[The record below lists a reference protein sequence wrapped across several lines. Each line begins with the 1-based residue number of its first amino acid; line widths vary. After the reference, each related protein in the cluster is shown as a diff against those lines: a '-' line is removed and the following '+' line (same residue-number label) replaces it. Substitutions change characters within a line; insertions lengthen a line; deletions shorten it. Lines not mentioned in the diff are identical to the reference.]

1 MQSAKFSDFDCRYK
15 EVSIMLAPSIFGMND
30 LFDDFGDVFEFS
42 PAFRKQVAAAR
53 NISSDIKELADGYQ
67 IEMELPG
74 FSKEE
79 VKAQLKDG
87 YLTITAEHNAENK
100 EENNEE
106 GQKKEAVK
114 YIRRERYYGKCQRSF
129 FVGKNVTE
137 EDINAKFENGILT
150 MYVPKEVKKPQVE
163 EKFITIE

>member
-1 MQSAKFSDFDCRYK
+1 
-15 EVSIMLAPSIFGMND
+15 MLAPSIFGMND

-53 NISSDIKELADGYQ
+53 NISSDIKELADGSQ

>member
-1 MQSAKFSDFDCRYK
+1 
-15 EVSIMLAPSIFGMND
+15 MLAPSIFGLND

>member
-1 MQSAKFSDFDCRYK
+1 
-15 EVSIMLAPSIFGMND
+15 MLAPSIFGMND

-67 IEMELPG
+67 IEMELPW

>member
-1 MQSAKFSDFDCRYK
+1 
-15 EVSIMLAPSIFGMND
+15 MLAPSIFGMND

-100 EENNEE
+100 EKNNEE

>member
-1 MQSAKFSDFDCRYK
+1 
-15 EVSIMLAPSIFGMND
+15 MND

>member
-1 MQSAKFSDFDCRYK
+1 
-15 EVSIMLAPSIFGMND
+15 MLAPSIFGMND

-114 YIRRERYYGKCQRSF
+114 YVRRERYYGKCQRSF

>member
-1 MQSAKFSDFDCRYK
+1 
-15 EVSIMLAPSIFGMND
+15 MLAPSIFGMND
-30 LFDDFGDVFEFS
+30 LSDDFGDVFEFS

>member
-1 MQSAKFSDFDCRYK
+1 
-15 EVSIMLAPSIFGMND
+15 MLAPSIFGMND

-129 FVGKNVTE
+129 FVGKNVTVVV
-137 EDINAKFENGILT
+137 INAKLEKGILT

>member
-1 MQSAKFSDFDCRYK
+1 
-15 EVSIMLAPSIFGMND
+15 MLAPSIFGMND

-53 NISSDIKELADGYQ
+53 NISSDIKELSDGYQ

>member
-1 MQSAKFSDFDCRYK
+1 
-15 EVSIMLAPSIFGMND
+15 MLAPSIFGMND

-42 PAFRKQVAAAR
+42 PAFRKQVAATR

-74 FSKEE
+74 FAKEE

-87 YLTITAEHNAENK
+87 YLTITAEHSVENK

>member
-1 MQSAKFSDFDCRYK
+1 
-15 EVSIMLAPSIFGMND
+15 MLAPSIFGMND

-42 PAFRKQVAAAR
+42 PAFRKQVAATR

-74 FSKEE
+74 FAKEE

-87 YLTITAEHNAENK
+87 YLTITAEHSAEHK

-163 EKFITIE
+163 EKFIAIE

>member
-1 MQSAKFSDFDCRYK
+1 
-15 EVSIMLAPSIFGMND
+15 MLAPSIFGMND

-42 PAFRKQVAAAR
+42 PAFRKQVAATR

-129 FVGKNVTE
+129 FVGKNE
-137 EDINAKFENGILT
+137 EDINAKFFNGILT

>member
-1 MQSAKFSDFDCRYK
+1 
-15 EVSIMLAPSIFGMND
+15 MLAPSIFGMND

-42 PAFRKQVAAAR
+42 PAFRKQVAATR

-79 VKAQLKDG
+79 VKAQVKDG

>member
-1 MQSAKFSDFDCRYK
+1 
-15 EVSIMLAPSIFGMND
+15 MLAPSIFGMND

-42 PAFRKQVAAAR
+42 PAFRKQVAATR

-74 FSKEE
+74 FAKEE

-87 YLTITAEHNAENK
+87 YLTITAEHSAENK

-106 GQKKEAVK
+106 DQKKEAVK

-163 EKFITIE
+163 EKFIAIE

>member
-1 MQSAKFSDFDCRYK
+1 
-15 EVSIMLAPSIFGMND
+15 MLAPSIFGMND

-42 PAFRKQVAAAR
+42 PAFRKQVAATR

-74 FSKEE
+74 FAKEE

-87 YLTITAEHNAENK
+87 YLTITAEHSAENK

-106 GQKKEAVK
+106 SQKKEAVK

-163 EKFITIE
+163 EK

>member
-1 MQSAKFSDFDCRYK
+1 
-15 EVSIMLAPSIFGMND
+15 MLATSIFGMND

>member
-1 MQSAKFSDFDCRYK
+1 
-15 EVSIMLAPSIFGMND
+15 MLAPSIFGMND

-42 PAFRKQVAAAR
+42 PAFRKQVAATR

-74 FSKEE
+74 FAKEE
-79 VKAQLKDG
+79 VKAQFKDG

>member
-1 MQSAKFSDFDCRYK
+1 
-15 EVSIMLAPSIFGMND
+15 MLAPSIFGMND

-114 YIRRERYYGKCQRSF
+114 YIHRERYYGKCQRSF

>member
-1 MQSAKFSDFDCRYK
+1 
-15 EVSIMLAPSIFGMND
+15 MLAPSIFGMND

-42 PAFRKQVAAAR
+42 PAFRKQVATTG
-53 NISSDIKELADGYQ
+53 NISSDIKELADSYQ

-74 FSKEE
+74 FAKEE

-150 MYVPKEVKKPQVE
+150 MYVPKGVKKPQVE

>member
-1 MQSAKFSDFDCRYK
+1 
-15 EVSIMLAPSIFGMND
+15 MLAPSIFGMND
-30 LFDDFGDVFEFS
+30 LVDVFGVVFEFS
-42 PAFRKQVAAAR
+42 PAVRKQVAATR

-74 FSKEE
+74 FAKEE

>member
-1 MQSAKFSDFDCRYK
+1 
-15 EVSIMLAPSIFGMND
+15 MLAPSIFGMND

-42 PAFRKQVAAAR
+42 PAFRKQVAAVR

>member
-1 MQSAKFSDFDCRYK
+1 
-15 EVSIMLAPSIFGMND
+15 MLAPSIFGMND

-42 PAFRKQVAAAR
+42 PAFRKQVAATR
-53 NISSDIKELADGYQ
+53 SISSDIKELADSYQ

-74 FSKEE
+74 FAKEE

-114 YIRRERYYGKCQRSF
+114 YIRRERYYVKCQIRL

-137 EDINAKFENGILT
+137 EYINAKFEKGILT

>member
-1 MQSAKFSDFDCRYK
+1 
-15 EVSIMLAPSIFGMND
+15 MLAPSIFGMND

-163 EKFITIE
+163 EKFITITVKNIKITNCSV

>member
-1 MQSAKFSDFDCRYK
+1 
-15 EVSIMLAPSIFGMND
+15 MLAPSIFGMND

-42 PAFRKQVAAAR
+42 PAFRKQVAATR

-74 FSKEE
+74 FAKEE

-87 YLTITAEHNAENK
+87 YLTITAEHSAEKK

>member
-1 MQSAKFSDFDCRYK
+1 
-15 EVSIMLAPSIFGMND
+15 MLAPSIFGMND

-87 YLTITAEHNAENK
+87 YLTIIAEHNAENK

>member
-1 MQSAKFSDFDCRYK
+1 
-15 EVSIMLAPSIFGMND
+15 MLAPSIFGMND

-67 IEMELPG
+67 IEMDLPG

>member
-1 MQSAKFSDFDCRYK
+1 
-15 EVSIMLAPSIFGMND
+15 MLAPSIFGMND

-74 FSKEE
+74 FPKEE

>member
-1 MQSAKFSDFDCRYK
+1 
-15 EVSIMLAPSIFGMND
+15 MLAPSIFGMYD

-42 PAFRKQVAAAR
+42 PAFRKQVAATR

-74 FSKEE
+74 FAKEE

-87 YLTITAEHNAENK
+87 YLTITAEHSAENK

>member
-1 MQSAKFSDFDCRYK
+1 
-15 EVSIMLAPSIFGMND
+15 MLAPSIFGMND

-42 PAFRKQVAAAR
+42 PAFRKQVAATR

-67 IEMELPG
+67 IGMELPG
-74 FSKEE
+74 FAKEE

-87 YLTITAEHNAENK
+87 YLTITAEHSAENK

-106 GQKKEAVK
+106 VQKKEAVK

>member
-1 MQSAKFSDFDCRYK
+1 
-15 EVSIMLAPSIFGMND
+15 MLAPSIFGMND

-42 PAFRKQVAAAR
+42 PAFRKQVAAIR
-53 NISSDIKELADGYQ
+53 SISSDIKELADSYQ

-74 FSKEE
+74 FAKEE

-137 EDINAKFENGILT
+137 EDINAKFENGVLT

-163 EKFITIE
+163 EKFIAIE

>member
-1 MQSAKFSDFDCRYK
+1 
-15 EVSIMLAPSIFGMND
+15 MLAPSIFGMND

-42 PAFRKQVAAAR
+42 PAFRKQVAATR
-53 NISSDIKELADGYQ
+53 NISSDIKELAA
-67 IEMELPG
+67 
-74 FSKEE
+74 KEE

-87 YLTITAEHNAENK
+87 YLTITAEHSAENK

-163 EKFITIE
+163 EKFIAIE

>member
-1 MQSAKFSDFDCRYK
+1 
-15 EVSIMLAPSIFGMND
+15 MLAPSIFGMND

-87 YLTITAEHNAENK
+87 YLTITAEHNAENI

>member
-1 MQSAKFSDFDCRYK
+1 
-15 EVSIMLAPSIFGMND
+15 MLAPSIFGMND

-137 EDINAKFENGILT
+137 DDINAKFENGILT

>member
-1 MQSAKFSDFDCRYK
+1 
-15 EVSIMLAPSIFGMND
+15 MLAPSILGMND

-42 PAFRKQVAAAR
+42 PAFRKQVAATR

-74 FSKEE
+74 FAKEE

-129 FVGKNVTE
+129 FIGKNVTE

>member
-1 MQSAKFSDFDCRYK
+1 
-15 EVSIMLAPSIFGMND
+15 MLAPSIFGMND
-30 LFDDFGDVFEFS
+30 LFDDCGDVFEFS

>member
-1 MQSAKFSDFDCRYK
+1 
-15 EVSIMLAPSIFGMND
+15 MLAPSIFGMND

-42 PAFRKQVAAAR
+42 PAFRKQVAATR

-74 FSKEE
+74 FAKEE

-100 EENNEE
+100 EDNNEE

>member
-1 MQSAKFSDFDCRYK
+1 
-15 EVSIMLAPSIFGMND
+15 MLAPSIFGMND

-100 EENNEE
+100 EENNVE

>member
-1 MQSAKFSDFDCRYK
+1 
-15 EVSIMLAPSIFGMND
+15 MLAPSIFGMND

-42 PAFRKQVAAAR
+42 PAFRKQVAATR
-53 NISSDIKELADGYQ
+53 NINSDIKELADGYQ

-74 FSKEE
+74 FAKEE